1 MYRLAYTVKA
11 VSRAQPKF
19 QPKGMPMLS
28 QTFRNFS
35 STNGTDEPKS
45 DAQNGSSAGNG
56 EQKAED
62 SANAAAKETEA
73 LKAEIKDLKE
83 RVLRSLA
90 EEENV
95 RRIAKRDVDN
105 AHAYANV
112 SFAKAMLDV
121 ADDLE
126 RALRVVPAEQ
136 RKTGDKTLQTLVE
149 GIEMTDKNLHKIFT
163 KFGIVKFGKVDEA
176 FDPHHHDALFQIP
189 DATKPDTIGQV
200 VKPGYKLKDRVIRA
214 AEVGARVAP

>member
-1 MYRLAYTVKA
+1 MYRLVYTVKA

-19 QPKGMPMLS
+19 QAKSMPTLS
-28 QTFRNFS
+28 HTFRNFS
-35 STNGTDEPKS
+35 TAEEPKV
-45 DAQNGSSAGNG
+45 DAQNVSSDG
-56 EQKAED
+56 EQKVED

-73 LKAEIKDLKE
+73 LKAEIKELKE

-95 RRIAKRDVDN
+95 RRIAKRDVEN

-112 SFAKAMLDV
+112 SFAKSMLDV

-126 RALRVVPAEQ
+126 RALNVVPVDQ
-136 RKTGDKTLQTLVE
+136 RKSGDKTLQTLVE
-149 GIEMTDKNLHKIFT
+149 GIEMTDKNLHKIFK
-163 KFGIVKFGKVDEA
+163 KFGIVKFGKVDEP
-176 FDPHHHDALFQIP
+176 FDPHHHDALYRIP
-189 DATKPDTIGQV
+189 DAEKPDTVGQV
-200 VKPGYKLKDRVIRA
+200 VKAGYKLKDRVIRA

>member
-19 QPKGMPMLS
+19 QPKSMPTLS
-28 QTFRNFS
+28 YKFRSFS
-35 STNGTDEPKS
+35 TTEEPKV
-45 DAQNGSSAGNG
+45 DAQNDSSNG
-56 EQKAED
+56 EQKVED

-95 RRIAKRDVDN
+95 RRIAKRDVEN

-112 SFAKAMLDV
+112 SFAKSMLDV

-126 RALRVVPAEQ
+126 RALNVVPVDQ
-136 RKTGDKTLQTLVE
+136 RKSGDKTLQTLVE
-149 GIEMTDKNLHKIFT
+149 GIEMTDKNLHKIFK
-163 KFGIVKFGKVDEA
+163 KFGIVKFGKVDEP
-176 FDPHHHDALFQIP
+176 FDPHHHDALYRIP
-189 DATKPDTIGQV
+189 DAEKPDTIGQV
-200 VKPGYKLKDRVIRA
+200 VKAGYKLKDRVIRA

>member
-19 QPKGMPMLS
+19 QAKSMPTLS
-28 QTFRNFS
+28 HTFRNFS
-35 STNGTDEPKS
+35 TANGTEEPKA
-45 DAQNGSSAGNG
+45 DAQNGDHNG
-56 EQKAED
+56 EQKTED
-62 SANAAAKETEA
+62 TTNAAAKENEA
-73 LKAEIKDLKE
+73 LKAEVKDLKE

-95 RRIAKRDVDN
+95 RRIAKRDVEN

-126 RALRVVPAEQ
+126 RALHVVPADQ
-136 RKTGDKTLQTLVE
+136 RKNGDKTLMTLVE
-149 GIEMTDKNLHKIFT
+149 GIEMTDKNLHKIFK

-176 FDPHHHDALFQIP
+176 FDPHHHDALFRIP
-189 DATKPDTIGQV
+189 DAEKPDTIGQV
-200 VKPGYKLKDRVIRA
+200 VKAGYKLKDRVIRA

>member
-1 MYRLAYTVKA
+1 MFRLAHTVK
-11 VSRAQPKF
+11 VVGRFQPKF
-19 QPKGMPMLS
+19 QPQNRPLAGY
-28 QTFRNFS
+28 TIRNFS
-35 STNGTDEPKS
+35 TEEPKV
-45 DAQNGSSAGNG
+45 DTAGT
-56 EQKAED
+56 EQKVED
-62 SANAAAKETEA
+62 TVADAAAKAAKETAA
-73 LKAEIKDLKE
+73 LQTEIKDLKE

-126 RALRVVPAEQ
+126 RALSVVPEDQ
-136 RKTGDKTLQTLVE
+136 RKSGDKTLQTLVE

-189 DATKPDTIGQV
+189 DASKPNTIGQV
-200 VKPGYKLKDRVIRA
+200 VKAGYKLKDRVIRA
-214 AEVGARVAP
+214 AQVGARVAP

>member
-1 MYRLAYTVKA
+1 MFRLAHTVK
-11 VSRAQPKF
+11 VVGRFQPKF
-19 QPKGMPMLS
+19 QPKS
-28 QTFRNFS
+28 QPLAGYTFRNFS
-35 STNGTDEPKS
+35 TEEPKV
-45 DAQNGSSAGNG
+45 DAAAG
-56 EQKAED
+56 EQKTEGTVED
-62 SANAAAKETEA
+62 AAAKSAKETAA
-73 LKAEIKDLKE
+73 LQAEIKDLKE

-126 RALRVVPAEQ
+126 RALNVVPEDQ
-136 RKTGDKTLQTLVE
+136 RKTGDKSLQTLVE

-163 KFGIVKFGKVDEA
+163 KFGIVKFGKVDET
-176 FDPHHHDALFQIP
+176 FDPHHHDALFQMP
-189 DATKPDTIGQV
+189 DATKPGTIGQV
-200 VKPGYKLKDRVIRA
+200 VKAGYKLKDRVIRA
-214 AEVGARVAP
+214 AQVGARVAP